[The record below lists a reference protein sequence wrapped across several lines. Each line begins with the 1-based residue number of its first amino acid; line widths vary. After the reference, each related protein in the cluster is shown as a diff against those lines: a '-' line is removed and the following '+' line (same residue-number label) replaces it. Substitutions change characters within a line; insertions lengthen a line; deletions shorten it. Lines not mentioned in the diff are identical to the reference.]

1 MGVGYFIKHIL
12 LEFPIVVGWF
22 MLAVLSIGT
31 VLIFS
36 VKGVKERWRS
46 FSKFAL
52 LLYVMLLLTVTVIHR
67 TNTIGNGYNFLPF
80 WSYIEAIREG
90 RNDLAAEMIMNVVI
104 FIPLGVLLGL
114 AFKDIKW
121 KQAFIVSF
129 GLSFCIETL
138 QLLFNRGFAEFDDLF
153 HNVLGSLLG
162 FGFVPMM
169 KQICE
174 NISKKREV
182 VH

>member
-12 LEFPIVVGWF
+12 LEFPVVVGWF

-36 VKGVKERWRS
+36 VKGV
-46 FSKFAL
+46 L

-121 KQAFIVSF
+121 KRAFIVSF